1 MNTYRASL
9 RWLGVITVCLLMSG
23 CASQRVTST
32 LKPSG
37 DTGLELGRARF
48 CIVGYTDIHDKEI
61 PPAMEK
67 YRLTAG
73 RLQERAKV
81 LYPGLFTD
89 DLTALPITVRDN
101 IREDN
106 SGMDLPAMLTAF
118 TLGIVPFTGKI
129 VTSHEVAT
137 DVRNALGDNLAD
149 SKVHFDTELAMWVT
163 LFSPLGSLP
172 VPGEADLPRDTV
184 LLGIPLS
191 GDPYAVGDK
200 YMTYNAD
207 IMIETIVRS
216 LRSIDVASLEAAFRA
231 RQSRPQELSID
242 GQRCWSF
249 LAPVVSPESGKA
261 MSFAAALFHEK
272 PERDSKPYARLVV
285 ARRNES
291 GSWVP
296 VNGYLRNT
304 GRLTAV
310 STLIEGGAPARV
322 IARVIEEPPLKDF
335 VDTPD
340 LSGPDRMDNLRWSNG
355 VLLEAKNRSLEKLLK
370 LESRDTLLDLATRIE
385 KAILELNETSER
397 AKDRAQAMV
406 EKGEGDPLPERELS
420 ILCRQ
425 RIEVLKPVLAA
436 IKQEAAARATGR

>member
-37 DTGLELGRARF
+37 DTGLELGQARF
-48 CIVGYTDIHDKEI
+48 CIVGYTDVHEKEI

-67 YRLTAG
+67 YRLTVG

-101 IREDN
+101 IREDDRTKLA
-106 SGMDLPAMLTAF
+106 GILGGF
-118 TLGIVPFTGKI
+118 TLGIVPFIGKI

-137 DVRNALGDNLAD
+137 DVHNAIGDNLVD
-149 SKVHFDTELAMWVT
+149 SKVYCDTVRAVWAT
-163 LFSPLGSLP
+163 IFSPLCSLP
-172 VPGEADLPRDTV
+172 VPGEADLSHDTI
-184 LLGIPLS
+184 LLGIPVS
-191 GDPYAVGDK
+191 GDPYAVGGK
-200 YMTYNAD
+200 YMSYNAD
-207 IMIETIVRS
+207 IIIEAVVKS
-216 LRSIDVASLEAAFRA
+216 LRSIDVASLEATYQV

-242 GQRCWSF
+242 GKRCWSF

-285 ARRNES
+285 ARRSES
-291 GSWVP
+291 GAWVP

-304 GRLTAV
+304 SKLTAL
-310 STLIEGGAPARV
+310 STLIEGGVPARV

-335 VDTPD
+335 VDTPV
-340 LSGPDRMDNLRWSNG
+340 LSGLDRMDNLRWSNG

-370 LESRDTLLDLATRIE
+370 LESRDGLLDLATRIE
-385 KAILELNETSER
+385 KAILELSETSER

-425 RIEVLKPVLAA
+425 RIEILKPVLAA
-436 IKQEAAARATGR
+436 LKQEAAARAPGR